1 MLFPGIEPSL
11 LSGEQCPASAAQLGS
26 QKKLGELYTLLNLVF
41 VVCVFC
47 CGEVVGFGLVDVL
60 LFL

>member
-1 MLFPGIEPSL
+1 MLFPGTEPSL

-26 QKKLGELYTLLNLVF
+26 QKKLGELLNLVF